1 MKLLPSVVAILVLDL
16 MSTQRKTYHRVL
28 AGVRTRS
35 ASTVWLPS
43 AREQSFYALIEQFW
57 FVGSRHFRYRV
68 WHESDFA
75 LPTLKLKPD

>member
-1 MKLLPSVVAILVLDL
+1 V
-16 MSTQRKTYHRVL
+16 
-28 AGVRTRS
+28 G
-35 ASTVWLPS
+35 
-43 AREQSFYALIEQFW
+43 SFYALIEQFW